1 MRPSLRLLFLALLC
15 FAISTIAVTAGGA
28 LANAATIPWLLL
40 GFALAVD
47 LVAGARFGI
56 GLQAG
61 GPTELF
67 VGADA
72 DLSLRIEGGP
82 SGDVACRIEWPGGLN
97 GVDDAV
103 FKRDEASGDL
113 RVDVPFR
120 AQLRGVWRIERAWL
134 RWTGRLGLIEFTP
147 RVPLGLEVTA
157 VPDIRPVSSGII
169 DVQVR
174 SELFGI
180 KENLVRGEGSD
191 FHQLREFTSG
201 MDPRSIDWKRSA
213 RSRSLVAKEMRAER
227 NHHVILALDNGY
239 LMRQEIAGL
248 PKIDHAVNAALA
260 TAWAAVVGGDQ
271 VGVLAYDAIPRL
283 SIPPTAGRGG
293 FARLRTQ
300 LAGLSYES
308 RESNHTLGMAL
319 LHRQLARRAL
329 VIVFSDFVDSTT
341 AEILVENLRVLGRR
355 HVVIFVTLRDP
366 EVEAIGAAP
375 ATSLDDA
382 ARSVSATELIAER
395 RLVMERLTRLGIL
408 VLDVAPERATP
419 RLISTYLDLKARE
432 VI

>member
-1 MRPSLRLLFLALLC
+1 MRPSLRLLLLALLC

-28 LANAATIPWLLL
+28 MADAATLPWLAL
-40 GFALAVD
+40 GIALAVD
-47 LVAGARFGI
+47 VVAGARFGI
-56 GLQAG
+56 GLQAA
-61 GPTELF
+61 GPSELF
-67 VGADA
+67 VGTGGA
-72 DLSLRIEGGP
+72 LSLRISDGP
-82 SGDVACRIEWPGGLN
+82 SKTVACRIEWPGGLD
-97 GVDDAV
+97 GADVTSFERDDQT
-103 FKRDEASGDL
+103 GDL
-113 RVDVPFR
+113 LVSVPFR
-120 AQLRGVWRIERAWL
+120 ARLRGIWRIERAWL

-147 RVPLGLEVTA
+147 WVPLELHVTA
-157 VPDIRPVSSGII
+157 VPDVRPVSSGTI

-213 RSRSLVAKEMRAER
+213 RSRRLVAKEMRAER

-239 LMRQEIAGL
+239 LMRQEIGSL

-271 VGVLAYDAIPRL
+271 VGVLAYYAVPRL
-283 SIPPTAGRGG
+283 SIPPTAGRTG

-300 LAGLSYES
+300 LAGLGYES

-355 HVVIFVTLRDP
+355 HVVVFVALRDP
-366 EVEAIGAAP
+366 EVEAIGLAP
-375 ATSLDDA
+375 ISSLDDA
-382 ARSVSATELIAER
+382 ARAVSAMELIAER
-395 RLVMERLTRLGIL
+395 RIVMERLTRLGIL
-408 VLDVAPERATP
+408 VLDVAPARATP